1 MADRVEREIE
11 EILAKL
17 DTELPADAET
27 KPISILSRRKPKR
40 SQATRPPRRPGGA
53 FGGINSTSVM
63 FAGAGLVVGG
73 LVAANLAGPLI
84 WVSFAGVVLFLAAFL
99 SSFLRHAPAS
109 AAQPRGAFWRDR
121 YIEYAPAKPGLFER
135 IRRAFR
141 R

>member
-17 DTELPADAET
+17 ETELPAEPEK

-40 SQATRPPRRPGGA
+40 NQAINPLRTSRGA
-53 FGGINSTSVM
+53 HGRITSTSVM

-84 WVSFAGVVLFLAAFL
+84 WVSFAGVVLFLGAFL
-99 SSFLRHAPAS
+99 SSFFRHAPAS
-109 AAQPRGAFWRDR
+109 ARPRGAFWRDR
-121 YIEYAPAKPGLFER
+121 YIEYAPANPGVLER
-135 IRRAFR
+135 IKRAFR